1 MLVAAE
7 DEINLAQ
14 EGGNG
19 SIFIFP
25 SILTCHRDVSACVQ

>member
-14 EGGNG
+14 EGDAD
-19 SIFIFP
+19 SLLP
-25 SILTCHRDVSACVQ
+25 SPYLSLYGPPRGEADA

>member
-14 EGGNG
+14 EGEAV
-19 SIFIFP
+19 FLFP
-25 SILTCHRDVSACVQ
+25 SILVPARSLWGG